1 MPSSAIAPRLSSGT
15 LPGLLRYGGVRS
27 VYQPIVD
34 LDTGNAVAYEALARG
49 PEGSPLESPLDLFGA
64 ADELGL
70 VAELDHACRKAAV
83 SGALAAGLQP
93 PQALFINVEPST
105 LAGGDAP
112 LGKIDPLSA
121 PLRVVVELTERAL
134 TDRPAEVLAAVA
146 WLRER
151 GCGIA
156 LDDVGVD
163 ERSLAL
169 MPFLAPDLIKLDMS
183 LIQARGASPAAA
195 RVLNAVAAEAERSGA
210 VLLAEGIETE
220 AHLARARAIGAT
232 LGQGWLFGRP
242 GPLPAAAPG
251 GGADLLPLRAHEPLP
266 AGTPFELIADLRR
279 VRRGDKRLLLA
290 LSRQL
295 EAEASTLGEEAVVLA
310 AFQDARFFTRRS
322 RERYESLARSAALVG
337 ALGYGLGEEPA
348 PGVRGAGLRHDEALL
363 GEWDVAVVGP
373 HFAGAFV
380 ARDLGDTGA
389 DGDRRFDFFVTYER
403 ELVVRAA
410 RALMARIVP
419 AVDA

>member
-1 MPSSAIAPRLSSGT
+1 
-15 LPGLLRYGGVRS
+15 V
-27 VYQPIVD
+27 
-34 LDTGNAVAYEALARG
+34 
-49 PEGSPLESPLDLFGA
+49 
-64 ADELGL
+64 LG
-70 VAELDHACRKAAV
+70 D
-83 SGALAAGLQP
+83 
-93 PQALFINVEPST
+93 
-105 LAGGDAP
+105 DAP
-112 LGKIDPLSA
+112 LSHESELLAGN
-121 PLRVVVELTERAL
+121 LRVIVELTERAL

-169 MPFLAPDLIKLDMS
+169 MPFLAPDVIKLDMS

-220 AHLARARAIGAT
+220 EHLARARAIGAT

-242 GPLPAAAPG
+242 GPLPGDAPAQ
-251 GGADLLPLRAHEPLP
+251 GAEGMSLRAHEPLP
-266 AGTPFELIADLRR
+266 AGTPFELIADQRR

-295 EAEASTLGEEAVVLA
+295 EAEAIALGGEAVVLA
-310 AFQDARFFTRRS
+310 AFQHADFFTPRS
-322 RERYESLARSAALVG
+322 RERYETLARGAALVG
-337 ALGYGLGEEPA
+337 ALGFGLGEEPA
-348 PGVRGAGLRHDEALL
+348 PGVRGAGLRRDEALL
-363 GEWDVAVVGP
+363 REWDVAVVGP

-389 DGDRRFDFFVTYER
+389 DSDRRFDFFVTYER

-419 AVDA
+419 AAGR